1 MVIATGS
8 TVILQL
14 MSISH
19 GDTRQHPARAHER
32 DGRIDGIE
40 SSMMESA
47 WVAQQIGL

>member
-1 MVIATGS
+1 MANRTVPETTVVIDTGNYC
-8 TVILQL
+8 
-14 MSISH
+14 
-19 GDTRQHPARAHER
+19 PHER